1 MFDQLVKRS
10 NSVWIYK
17 TGRFAE
23 ERRTFLCDL
32 RERGHDVRTLRQVNK
47 LLLVIAERV
56 NIRQRMPITEVQ
68 IVQAAKDWTAKSCM
82 PGSTAKTRESATKRF
97 IYWAKNW
104 VRFLGK
110 WCDQDRNPQFKP
122 ELDGFLEDLRDVR
135 GYTDQTLSTRQSAL
149 NPFFGWLGKQ
159 GISLKEVSPEI
170 IAAYFVQNKARGWK
184 KATVKAYAQS
194 LRVFFR

>member
-56 NIRQRMPITEVQ
+56 NVWQRMPITEVQ
-68 IVQAAKDWTAKSCM
+68 IVRAAKDWTAKSCM
-82 PGSTAKTRESATKRF
+82 PSSTAKTRESATKRF
-97 IYWAKNW
+97 IYCGQELGA
-104 VRFLGK
+104 FLG
-110 WCDQDRNPQFKP
+110 QM
-122 ELDGFLEDLRDVR
+122 V
-135 GYTDQTLSTRQSAL
+135 
-149 NPFFGWLGKQ
+149 
-159 GISLKEVSPEI
+159 
-170 IAAYFVQNKARGWK
+170 
-184 KATVKAYAQS
+184 
-194 LRVFFR
+194 